1 MGGTGPIADGAG
13 PDDAGPDDA
22 GPDDAGPRVA
32 ALGDA
37 PAVARLLDAFNRE
50 FGDPTPG
57 VPAIARRLAELL
69 GAGST
74 FAVVV
79 GEPVSGVALVT
90 LRPNVWNDGPV
101 ALLDELYVVPE
112 QRGAGLGTRLLR
124 AVERECLAAGAELL
138 EITVDGEDEGA
149 RRFYER
155 LGYVTGNP
163 GQDSTTR
170 ESWVGRVGAAVPGR
184 VGAGVPGRVGAGVPG
199 RVGRVPATR
208 IGP

>member
-1 MGGTGPIADGAG
+1 MGGTGPIAAGAG

-22 GPDDAGPRVA
+22 GPDDAGPRLA
-32 ALGDA
+32 GPGDA

-90 LRPNVWNDGPV
+90 LRPNVWYDGPV

-112 QRGAGLGTRLLR
+112 QRGAGHGTRLLR

-138 EITVDGEDEGA
+138 EITVDGEDDGA
-149 RRFYER
+149 RRFYEWH
-155 LGYVTGNP
+155 GYVTGNP
-163 GQDSTTR
+163 GQDEPQLYYSR
-170 ESWVGRVGAAVPGR
+170 ELGGPGGGS
-184 VGAGVPGRVGAGVPG
+184 GAGPGGGGGAGPG
-199 RVGRVPATR
+199 GTSARH
-208 IGP
+208 